1 MKNKAKYIAI
11 TVLLIIAFYI
21 WQVYNAAKTLS
32 FAFGKITGIKFAN
45 GTIECLLYLKTTN
58 GEATAIPL
66 TGINIDNYFGN
77 SIIGK
82 AILEQ
87 TVFISGRATTDIP
100 IRIIIP
106 FTDLLLLIPEILNSI
121 HTKKV
126 AFALRGNVSAIGI
139 TVPIN
144 QPFVLDLNSIL

>member
-1 MKNKAKYIAI
+1 MKVKAKYIAVA
-11 TVLLIIAFYI
+11 VLLIIAFYI
-21 WQVYNAAKTLS
+21 WQVYNAAKSLS
-32 FAFGKITGIKFAN
+32 FAFGKITGITLS
-45 GTIECLLYLKTTN
+45 GGVIECVLYLRVTN

-106 FTDLLLLIPEILNSI
+106 YTDLLLLVPEIIKAVHS
-121 HTKKV
+121 KKLS
-126 AFALRGNVSAIGI
+126 FALRGNVSAIGI